1 VDSCNILKFENDWI
15 CAIHQGY
22 NKTPSLVTFIPVGNI
37 QLIEMFLSIDLCLI
51 FKIVAQLPEANSES
65 NINWTFTITENDSL
79 TELATVELIKFK
91 PDNPNPEYRKN
102 KNLEQFKQFSILFL
116 ANVDF
121 EAVFVEAKQ
130 RNNTLVVFPHGK
142 NHSFFC

>member
-91 PDNPNPEYRKN
+91 PDNPNPEYRK
-102 KNLEQFKQFSILFL
+102 KLEQKKTKILSNL
-116 ANVDF
+116 N
-121 EAVFVEAKQ
+121 
-130 RNNTLVVFPHGK
+130 
-142 NHSFFC
+142 SFRFYF